1 MQKDM
6 ATSQRQTSLFT
17 EENATYLQ
25 EDSLVSHTASQEND
39 LEKTMTDT
47 SSRKC
52 LERFGKFDRHGSWAK
67 TFSELLIGMKG
78 WYSTKCRLTW
88 KLKGT
93 KYRRM
98 YFQLQ
103 VSTLHIEGTGFGLL
117 PTATASDA
125 TSGSIIG
132 KNDTYH
138 ITKNGTPRK
147 VNQNGINGPVG
158 LGRFAV
164 MGLLP
169 TPTVMDTNCGD
180 LEKIDQRRE
189 RAKSTSK
196 NGNGF
201 GVTIGE
207 LANRGL
213 LPTPT
218 TRDFKGGNSIEH
230 LTREEYNKNG
240 KLKDNHINQLPNY
253 VKLHTGKTSQL
264 NPRFVMEMMGFTPNH
279 CDNAFESILMDKLQ
293 KIKST
298 KSFKKRQTNGRK
310 KLSKPEETQ

>member
-17 EENATYLQ
+17 EENATCLQ
-25 EDSLVSHTASQEND
+25 EVSLVSRTHSPEND
-39 LEKTMTDT
+39 LERTMTDT
-47 SSRKC
+47 SGRKC
-52 LERFGKFDRHGSWAK
+52 LERFGKFDRNGSWAK
-67 TFSELLIGMKG
+67 MFSELLIGMKG

-103 VSTLHIEGTGFGLL
+103 VSTLPIEGTGFGLL
-117 PTATASDA
+117 PITMLPTPSAYDCKD
-125 TSGSIIG
+125 GR
-132 KNDTYH
+132 NPDTFKAAQERH
-138 ITKNGTPRK
+138 KANG
-147 VNQNGINGPVG
+147 VNLQFPLKQMARN
-158 LGRFAV
+158 
-164 MGLLP
+164 GLLP

-201 GVTIGE
+201 RVTIGE

-279 CDNAFESILMDKLQ
+279 CDSAFESILMDKLQ

-310 KLSKPEETQ
+310 KPSKPEETQ